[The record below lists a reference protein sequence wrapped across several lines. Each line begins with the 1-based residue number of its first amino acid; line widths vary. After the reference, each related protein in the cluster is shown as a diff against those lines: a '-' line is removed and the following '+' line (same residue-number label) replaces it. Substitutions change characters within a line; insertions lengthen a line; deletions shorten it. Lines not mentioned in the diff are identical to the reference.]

1 MRAKRRLIGT
11 AALAAAGLL
20 VAACSSSSSSAPA
33 SSGATGTAS
42 ASAAAASSGS
52 SQVTIGVD
60 LTYNNPAFWAAYI
73 NYEQQYASQMH
84 IKLLGP
90 LLAAANASL
99 QNQQI
104 ENLVNEGAQAI
115 IVNPETATS
124 LGPAISYAA
133 AHHVQLVSVDTI
145 VGAGHVYMVVRAS
158 NTLYGQDACAY
169 IANSVKS
176 GYVLDLEGDLTSSN
190 GADRTNAFDS
200 CMAANDPGVK
210 LLKDPTVWTDATAVT
225 DAQDAV
231 NAYGSQLKAIY
242 SQWSSPDTGIL
253 PLLKSKGLT
262 NTIVVSDDGVPFEMC
277 DIGNGSGTASPSRTT
292 PPRASSSRPPSP
304 AAARPPCRTSRTTG
318 TPTSPTRS
326 SRRSSP
332 RPPPSCRSRARSTAC
347 PPRSRRPR
355 SRTRTCGATC
365 TARPTAASAPH
376 RPRPNVSRWPASSRA
391 PATRTDISNDFQ
403 RPGARRGDRHREAF
417 RHHPRPARRQPVDQ
431 GRTVPRAG
439 RPQRRGQ
446 VDARLDPVRPR
457 RAGRRDRGVRR

>member
-20 VAACSSSSSSAPA
+20 VAACSSSSSSSSAPA
-33 SSGATGTAS
+33 SSSASGTAS
-42 ASAAAASSGS
+42 ASAAATSSGS
-52 SQVTIGVD
+52 GQVTIGVD
-60 LTYNNPAFWAAYI
+60 LTYNNTAFWAAYI
-73 NYEQQYASQMH
+73 NYEQQYAQQMH

-104 ENLVNEGAQAI
+104 ETLVNEGAKAI

-124 LGPAISYAA
+124 LGPAITYAT

-145 VGAGHVYMVVRAS
+145 VGVGHVYMVVRAS

-169 IANSVKS
+169 IANNVKS

-200 CMAANDPGVK
+200 CMATNDPGVK
-210 LLKDPTVWTDATAVT
+210 VLKDPTVWTDATAVT

-262 NTIVVSDDGVPFEMC
+262 NTIVISDDGVPFEMC
-277 DIGNGSGTASPSRTT
+277 DIGNGSVTASQSQ
-292 PPRASSSRPPSP
+292 P
-304 AAARPPCRTSRTTG
+304 ANLYAQYALTYAEDAANGVTLAAGQAGGGAPTLENVAYDGDSNLADPIVAPFVTKTATKLSL
-318 TPTSPTRS
+318 TSPVDGLPASFTT
-326 SRRSSP
+326 
-332 RPPPSCRSRARSTAC
+332 TAVSDSDLWGNVYGQAHGGVC
-347 PPRSRRPR
+347 
-355 SRTRTCGATC
+355 
-365 TARPTAASAPH
+365 AASA
-376 RPRPNVSRWPASSRA
+376 SS
-391 PATRTDISNDFQ
+391 
-403 RPGARRGDRHREAF
+403 
-417 RHHPRPARRQPVDQ
+417 
-431 GRTVPRAG
+431 
-439 RPQRRGQ
+439 
-446 VDARLDPVRPR
+446 
-457 RAGRRDRGVRR
+457 